1 MAAPK
6 EVVVT
11 GVDIPFFSMVWLI
24 LKWSLA
30 SIPAMILLGLLGA
43 VLSALGGG
51 ILAAIFA
58 AVGTAAQSGA

>member
-11 GVDIPFFSMVWLI
+11 GVDIPFFSMVWII

-30 SIPAMILLGLLGA
+30 SIPAMILLWLVGA
-43 VLSALGGG
+43 VLVAIGGG
-51 ILAAIFA
+51 IVAAILA
-58 AVGTAAQSGA
+58 AVGVAAENAA